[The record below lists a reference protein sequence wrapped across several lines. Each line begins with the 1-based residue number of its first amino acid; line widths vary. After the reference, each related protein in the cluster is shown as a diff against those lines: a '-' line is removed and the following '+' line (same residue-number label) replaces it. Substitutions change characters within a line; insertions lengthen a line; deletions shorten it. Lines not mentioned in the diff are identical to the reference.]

1 VKNLQQLLMNIAI
14 KEKLD
19 RTQDLTWFGNMST
32 SIGDESFYF
41 SLYQKNI
48 A

>member
-14 KEKLD
+14 KEKLE

-41 SLYQKNI
+41 SLCQKKV